1 MCEKWSLCSPL
12 EFGFHVVELGLE
24 LEVYFPFSL
33 LASLM
38 SFFLVAFTRPVYHEY
53 QRILQST
60 CDGVAF
66 GSSLS
71 F

>member
-1 MCEKWSLCSPL
+1 MSVLNS
-12 EFGFHVVELGLE
+12 
-24 LEVYFPFSL
+24 VYL

-38 SFFLVAFTRPVYHEY
+38 SFFLVAFARPVYHEY

>member
-1 MCEKWSLCSPL
+1 MSVLNS
-12 EFGFHVVELGLE
+12 
-24 LEVYFPFSL
+24 VYL

-38 SFFLVAFTRPVYHEY
+38 SFFLVAFARPLYHEY
-53 QRILQST
+53 QRVLQST
-60 CDGVAF
+60 CDDVAF